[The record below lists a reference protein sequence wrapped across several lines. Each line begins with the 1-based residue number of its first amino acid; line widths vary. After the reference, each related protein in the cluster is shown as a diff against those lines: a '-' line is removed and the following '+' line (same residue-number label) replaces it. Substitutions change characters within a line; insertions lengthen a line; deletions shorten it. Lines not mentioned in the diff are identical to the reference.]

1 MNEVPMEEC
10 PICWRSFSSTLVPVT
25 IVCGHSFCNDCSEN
39 LKKCPMCRRRLSTGY
54 QRVTNYSLLSL
65 VERLGNTVRKE
76 TKDQE
81 VQTDIVQYRSRKKTI
96 QSSQAEINGL
106 MIDNPPRTKSKQIV
120 IKFIKEDSGQ
130 FRGLEVKFK

>member
-1 MNEVPMEEC
+1 MNELPMEEC

-25 IVCGHSFCNDCSEN
+25 IICGHSFCSDCSEN

-54 QRVTNYSLLSL
+54 QRVTKYSLLSL

-81 VQTDIVQYRSRKKTI
+81 IQTDNIINRQRKRNI
-96 QSSQAEINGL
+96 QSSQVDENEI
-106 MIDNPPRTKSKQIV
+106 ITSNPTRTKSKQIV
-120 IKFIKEDSGQ
+120 IKFSKEDSGM

>member
-1 MNEVPMEEC
+1 MNELSMEEC

-25 IVCGHSFCNDCSEN
+25 IVCGHSFCSDCSEN

-65 VERLGNTVRKE
+65 VERLGNTVRRE

-81 VQTDIVQYRSRKKTI
+81 VQTDFLPTKLKKRNP
-96 QSSQAEINGL
+96 QVSQVDENGV
-106 MIDNPPRTKSKQIV
+106 MIGNPTRVKSKQIV
-120 IKFIKEDSGQ
+120 IKFNKEESGL
-130 FRGLEVKFK
+130 FKGLEVKFK

>member
-1 MNEVPMEEC
+1 MEEC

-25 IVCGHSFCNDCSEN
+25 IVCGHSFCSDCSAN

-81 VQTDIVQYRSRKKTI
+81 VQTEFVPNKPRKRNPLP
-96 QSSQAEINGL
+96 SQIEGNEL
-106 MIDNPPRTKSKQIV
+106 LTSNSTRTKSKQIV
-120 IKFIKEDSGQ
+120 IKFSKDNSGQ